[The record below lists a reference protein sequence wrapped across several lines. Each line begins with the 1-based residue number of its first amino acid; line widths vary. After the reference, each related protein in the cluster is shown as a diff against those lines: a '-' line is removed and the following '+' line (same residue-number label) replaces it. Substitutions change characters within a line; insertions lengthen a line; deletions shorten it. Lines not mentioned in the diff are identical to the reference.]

1 MSVASDLAL
10 LFDGAIDPRKFENIN
25 VQRAFNRNL
34 KAWMTNRLF
43 VTQPTEDPSVPG
55 SLRWCISEAGAVS
68 SAIDMHVP
76 LTLTSDATI
85 AATSTFSQSE
95 AGIITTNGHTF
106 TIGRDAPHGPYQ
118 RFVASAGEVVFQ
130 SGATHILYSAW
141 FSTGDTVAQG
151 IFDAG
156 NIPIWVKADWSTVW
170 STFSVPSTDAFY
182 FGDPGTAGSWRL
194 IRDGNNLEM
203 QRLESGIWVNKLAAT
218 P

>member
-43 VTQPTEDPSVPG
+43 VTLPTEDPSIPG
-55 SLRWCISEAGAVS
+55 SLRWCIARAGSTS

-76 LTLTSDATI
+76 LTLTSNATI
-85 AATSTFSQSE
+85 AATSTFFQSE
-95 AGIITTNGHTF
+95 AGVITTNGHTL
-106 TIGRDAPHGPYQ
+106 TIGRDAPHGPYT
-118 RFVASAGEVVFQ
+118 RFVAGAGEVVFS

-141 FSTGDTVAQG
+141 FSTGDTIAEG
-151 IFDAG
+151 IFNAG
-156 NIPIWVKADWSTVW
+156 NIPLWVKDDWSLVW
-170 STFSVPSTDAFY
+170 SGLVMPSTSAIY
-182 FGDPGTAGSWRL
+182 FGSPTTDGSWRI
-194 IRDGNNLEM
+194 IRSGNDLEM
-203 QRLESGIWVNKLAAT
+203 QRRESSTWVNKLAAT